1 MPAVNIVSSLFSL
14 PDCSLGKA
22 TLNSG
27 KLESRSSFSGGALM
41 ALNHRP
47 VFADK
52 KVIICVVYMFY
63 SVCCLFHAKSCRLS
77 DREKSSV
84 LLTI

>member
-1 MPAVNIVSSLFSL
+1 
-14 PDCSLGKA
+14 
-22 TLNSG
+22 
-27 KLESRSSFSGGALM
+27 M

-52 KVIICVVYMFY
+52 KVIICALNVSFRLL
-63 SVCCLFHAKSCRLS
+63 SNAKSCCLS

-84 LLTI
+84 LLNTVFIRIRAQPQLSAHLD

>member
-1 MPAVNIVSSLFSL
+1 
-14 PDCSLGKA
+14 
-22 TLNSG
+22 
-27 KLESRSSFSGGALM
+27 M
-41 ALNHRP
+41 AFHHRP

-52 KVIICVVYMFY
+52 KVIICALCNMFH
-63 SVCCLFHAKSCRLS
+63 SVCCLFHAESCCLS